1 MQPKFSG
8 LWQHPDFLK
17 LWFGQTISE
26 FGSHITGS
34 GLGILAITVLA
45 ATPTELGILAA
56 LSSIPILIFGL
67 FVGVWVDRLPRRPIM
82 MLTDVARLLL
92 VLAVPLAALTGH
104 LTMTLLYIITPA
116 LTLLTLVFNTAYRAY
131 LPSLVERDHLLEGNT
146 KLAMTSSLA
155 EIGGPSI
162 TGVLIQIMT
171 APVAILFD
179 SLSYV
184 ASVISIL
191 LIRKP
196 EPPPAPRAFSTSIL
210 REVHAG
216 FAVIFDH
223 PILRTLVIGISAREF
238 FGNFFAALYSF
249 YVIRELGLS
258 VVVLGVL
265 VSAGGIGALVGAAIA
280 EPVTRRIGLG
290 RAITWTRIISAILGL
305 LTPLAGGSPLLAA
318 AMLLANQLFGD
329 ALGMIYEIDE
339 MTVRQMLV
347 PNRLLGRANASAGF
361 LAQGVAPIGAL
372 VAGAIA
378 AATSAR
384 FALGI
389 ATLGFLLI
397 ALWTATTPVRRF
409 ELQAESINT

>member
-1 MQPKFSG
+1 MKPKFSG
-8 LWQHPDFLK
+8 LWRHSDFLK
-17 LWFGQTISE
+17 LWFGQTVSE

-45 ATPTELGILAA
+45 ATPGELGILAA
-56 LSSIPILIFGL
+56 LSSIPILVFGL
-67 FVGVWVDRLPRRPIM
+67 VAGVWVDRLPRRPIM
-82 MLTDVARLLL
+82 IFTDAARLLL
-92 VLAVPLAALTGH
+92 VLAVPLAAFTGH
-104 LTMTLLYIITPA
+104 LSMELLYIITPA
-116 LTLLTLVFNTAYRAY
+116 LALLTLVFNTAYRAY
-131 LPSLVERDHLLEGNT
+131 LPSLVERNHLLEGNT

-171 APVAILFD
+171 APVAIFFD
-179 SLSYV
+179 SLSYLV
-184 ASVISIL
+184 SVISLL

-196 EPPPAPRAFSTSIL
+196 EPSPAPDAGGTSML
-210 REVHAG
+210 HEARAG

-223 PILRTLVIGISAREF
+223 PVLRTLVIGISAREF

-249 YVIRELGLS
+249 YVIQELGLS

-265 VSAGGIGALVGAAIA
+265 VSAGGIGALVGAALA
-280 EPVTRRIGLG
+280 ERVTRRFGLG
-290 RAITWTRIISAILGL
+290 RTITWTRIISASLGV
-305 LTPLAGGSPLLAA
+305 LTVLAGGPPLLAA

-339 MTVRQMLV
+339 MTVRQTLV
-347 PNRLLGRANASAGF
+347 PHHLLGRANASAGF

-372 VAGAIA
+372 AAGAIA

-389 ATLGFLLI
+389 AIFGFLVV

-409 ELQAESINT
+409 EFQAAEN